1 MLMATMVAWSAQIIV
16 VATTAEYRHREAEP
30 LGGKQDQ
37 TLLEV
42 CQCLTYEKW
51 YAHSSLI
58 IECLEFMGK
67 DMVTAYLII
76 FDHI

>member
-1 MLMATMVAWSAQIIV
+1 MFAKVYLMGKDMLKVYCIIFNLV
-16 VATTAEYRHREAEP
+16 YNM
-30 LGGKQDQ
+30 GGKQDQ
-37 TLLEV
+37 NPLDV